1 MVNGK
6 SQMPNSFSL
15 TNLLSPSPFPF
26 TLSIMFRILRYIV
39 YTISGI
45 ILGGLLFEAATLP
58 HVGTLAT
65 ENPATTSMIETRIRQ
80 AQENGQQPK
89 RVQIWAPL
97 EKISP
102 QLQRAVLAGE
112 DTNFATHHG
121 FDYDAIQHAWDQAQK
136 EADKEAK
143 QEGENDSWLP
153 NLPDFKRGASTISQQ
168 LAKNLYLSSERSFMR
183 KGQEV
188 IITYFMER
196 NLSKRRILELYLNV
210 IEWGDGI
217 YGAEAASQYYFHKPA
232 ANLNAREAAFLSAM
246 IPNPRT
252 VFNPQVNPK
261 RVARRQ
267 RIILRLM
274 PGVKMPQGTG

>member
-1 MVNGK
+1 
-6 SQMPNSFSL
+6 
-15 TNLLSPSPFPF
+15 
-26 TLSIMFRILRYIV
+26 MFRVIRYIV
-39 YTISGI
+39 YALCGLL
-45 ILGGLLFEAATLP
+45 LGGLIFEATMLP
-58 HVGTLAT
+58 RAADLRDQ
-65 ENPATTSMIETRIRQ
+65 NPATTSMIETRVREAQRNGVQ
-80 AQENGQQPK
+80 AK
-89 RVQIWAPL
+89 RVQIWMPL

-102 QLQRAVLAGE
+102 QLQRAVIAGE
-112 DTNFATHHG
+112 DDNFATHHG
-121 FDYDAIQHAWDQAQK
+121 FDYDAIQRAWDQAQK
-136 EADKEAK
+136 EADREAK

-168 LAKNLYLSSERSFMR
+168 LAKNLYLSSERSFFR
-183 KGQEV
+183 KGQEA

-196 NLSKRRILELYLNV
+196 NLSKKRILELYLNV

-232 ANLNAREAAFLSAM
+232 AVLNAREAAFLSAM

-274 PGVKMPQGTG
+274 PAVRMPGGTG

>member
-1 MVNGK
+1 
-6 SQMPNSFSL
+6 
-15 TNLLSPSPFPF
+15 
-26 TLSIMFRILRYIV
+26 MFRIIRYIV
-39 YTISGI
+39 YALCGLL
-45 ILGGLLFEAATLP
+45 LGGLIFEATMLP
-58 HVGTLAT
+58 RAADLGDH
-65 ENPATTSMIETRIRQ
+65 NPATTSMIETRIRE
-80 AQENGQQPK
+80 AQRNGTPAR
-89 RVQIWAPL
+89 RVQIWVPL

-102 QLQRAVLAGE
+102 QLQRAVIAGE
-112 DTNFATHHG
+112 DDNFATHHG
-121 FDYDAIQHAWDQAQK
+121 FDYDAIQRAWDQAQK

-168 LAKNLYLSSERSFMR
+168 LAKNLYLSSERSFFR
-183 KGQEV
+183 KGQEA

-196 NLSKRRILELYLNV
+196 NLSKKRILELYLNV

-232 ANLNAREAAFLSAM
+232 AVLNAREGAFLSAM

-274 PGVKMPQGTG
+274 PAVKMPAGTG